1 MDDFSQLISKET
13 KRKIG
18 SIKKYI
24 NEITYNK
31 KLKKIKRN
39 IKKKIKLPKGRNKN
53 EIKDI
58 NKNNKSEISNNQ
70 KLVKK
75 RNAGVDLLRI
85 ITMIGIVYTHVL
97 HQGNGLN
104 KYNKYRNKINNS
116 YTYFF
121 WHDNAFAL
129 ISGVVGYKSTK
140 YSNLLYLWLCVV
152 FYSVGIHYYYLK
164 YKKVSNIDTVIY
176 KEYFPVI
183 YGKYWYFTSYFGM
196 FLFLPAVNKGI
207 QYLNKPEFKALVMSI
222 CGIFVIWQSYMNSK
236 DDHFKMNDGVSTLWL
251 LCLYIIG
258 GYIGKFNVV
267 YTGIKRYIFS
277 FIYLFI
283 FLFFCFIHNKYIHY
297 TILEYSGNYKK
308 KLIKFI
314 KRLLSD
320 KLNKLSCVVKTA
332 QSISLALFFLQLEYN
347 KYLSKLITFIG
358 PLTFAVYLIHLNSN
372 VSNNYLKN
380 ILNGESYDLKA
391 NEVIQMFILKSVKI
405 FSGCIIIDYLRHLLF
420 TILKIRK
427 ICILA
432 EKIFFK
438 IIS

>member
-1 MDDFSQLISKET
+1 MDDSFQLISKET

-24 NEITYNK
+24 NKITYSK
-31 KLKKIKRN
+31 KFKKIKRN
-39 IKKKIKLPKGRNKN
+39 IKKKNKLPKGSNKIEAN
-53 EIKDI
+53 DI
-58 NKNNKSEISNNQ
+58 NKSNKNEISNNQ
-70 KLVKK
+70 KMVKK
-75 RNAGVDLLRI
+75 RNAGIDLLRI

-97 HQGNGLN
+97 HQGKGLK
-104 KYNKYRNKINNS
+104 KYNKYTNKINNS

-152 FYSVGIHYYYLK
+152 FYSVGFHYYYLK
-164 YKKVSNIDTVIY
+164 YKKVANIDAELY
-176 KEYFPVI
+176 KEYYPVI
-183 YGKYWYFTSYFGM
+183 YGRYWYFTSYFGM

-222 CGIFVIWQSYMNSK
+222 FGIFVVWQSYMNSK
-236 DDHFKMNDGVSTLWL
+236 DDHFKMNDGVSTIWL

-277 FIYLFI
+277 FIYLSI
-283 FLFFCFIHNKYIHY
+283 FFFFCFIHNKYINY
-297 TILEYSGNYKK
+297 TITEYNGSYKK
-308 KLIKFI
+308 KLIIFI

-320 KLNKLSCVVKTA
+320 KLNKISCVVKTA
-332 QSISLALFFLQLEYN
+332 QAFTLTLFFLQLKYN
-347 KYLSKLITFIG
+347 EYLSKLITFIG
-358 PLTFAVYLIHLNSN
+358 PLTFAVYLIHINPN
-372 VSNNYLKN
+372 VSNHYLSK

-405 FSGCIIIDYLRHLLF
+405 FVGCIILDYLRHLLF

-427 ICILA
+427 FCILA

-438 IIS
+438 TIS